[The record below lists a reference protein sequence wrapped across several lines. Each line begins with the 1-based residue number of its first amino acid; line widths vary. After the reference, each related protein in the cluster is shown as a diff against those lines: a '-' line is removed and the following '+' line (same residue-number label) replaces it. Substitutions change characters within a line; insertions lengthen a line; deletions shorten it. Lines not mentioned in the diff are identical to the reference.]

1 MEFLTHKEFMD
12 ENKDEVFRIIS
23 ELYFDAKKKNK
34 EKYGKKKIE
43 E

>member
-1 MEFLTHKEFMD
+1 MD
-12 ENKDEVFRIIS
+12 EDKDEVFRIIS

-34 EKYGKKKIE
+34 EEYGRKKKE